1 MHDKSTLLTICFNG
15 NTILSKAA
23 VQLHKEFVW
32 PVFYHVIL
40 TLPLKQ
46 KKSRLLRLVTV
57 TVSKLFWSLTGK
69 AGAGLN
75 IPCQF
80 YLSQRINFRRKEVL
94 PFPDRELCGGECNPI
109 YKVLKKRE
117 LAPGDFYRSGM
128 TRFEDLKT
136 LLFN

>member
-57 TVSKLFWSLTGK
+57 TLFQNYFGALLAKLALVLTSLASFT
-69 AGAGLN
+69 
-75 IPCQF
+75 
-80 YLSQRINFRRKEVL
+80 
-94 PFPDRELCGGECNPI
+94 
-109 YKVLKKRE
+109 
-117 LAPGDFYRSGM
+117 
-128 TRFEDLKT
+128 
-136 LLFN
+136 